1 VLHLKSFPATAT
13 IDDAQKGVVHAVI
26 SVYGNTDHD
35 GEIMMPGAFKKSID
49 AMKSGGFRPLG
60 LAYHDTKRPVAKTLD
75 AWETG
80 NEMHVLGQFNLD
92 TQDGRE
98 MFSNIQGDFIRA
110 YSHGF
115 IRPRIERAD
124 RQKRIHDLE
133 WREWSPVT
141 FPANELTHTVGA
153 KALLRDGQGFGD
165 QSERVLAAVEDLL
178 ARAEEI
184 NALRE
189 KEGRVISQ
197 ESRALLSHLK
207 SRLDDFLTATVEKPA
222 FDLQA
227 ETVRFIHSQ
236 NTLRSLLTLA

>member
-1 VLHLKSFPATAT
+1 
-13 IDDAQKGVVHAVI
+13 
-26 SVYGNTDHD
+26 
-35 GEIMMPGAFKKSID
+35 
-49 AMKSGGFRPLG
+49 MKSGGWKPLG
-60 LAYHDTKRPVAKTLD
+60 LAYHRTDRPVAKTLD

-80 NEMHVLGQFNLD
+80 NELHVLGQYNLE

-98 MFSNIQGDFIRA
+98 MFSNIKGDFVRS

-115 IRPRIERAD
+115 LRPKIERVD
-124 RQKRIHDLE
+124 RIKRIHDLE

-141 FPANELTHTVGA
+141 FPSNEATYTVGV
-153 KALLRDGQGFGD
+153 KGLLRDGQTFPD
-165 QSERVLAAVEDLL
+165 QSEMALAAVEDLL

-189 KEGRVISQ
+189 KQGRVLSQ
-197 ESRALLSHLK
+197 ESRTLLAALK
-207 SRLDDFLTATVEKPA
+207 GRLEEFLTATAEKPS

-236 NTLRSLLTLA
+236 QRLRALLAGD